1 METMLMPADPSAVAG
16 AEVESPT
23 QLALRYFERLPKP
36 TLLLRPD
43 GAIARA
49 NAAARTLLL
58 DRHCLRLAYG
68 RVVGF
73 AGSASERF
81 EDACARA
88 ISSGASRVVIT
99 MPADGAQMWQV
110 ELVSL
115 QIETPG
121 DMLLMATV
129 HAPVRP
135 ERGIVALARIFGLTC
150 AESRVL
156 AHLAEDR
163 TPSEIGVVLG
173 VSVTTV
179 RSHLQALFQKTG
191 VRRQPELV
199 RLTLLAAS
207 S

>member
-16 AEVESPT
+16 AEAESPT

-88 ISSGASRVVIT
+88 IFSGASRVVIT